1 MRIKR
6 IGITG
11 NLGSGKSLV
20 CKIFNHLGINTF
32 HSDEEAKKLYFLPDV
47 KKEIV
52 GRFGEE
58 VYFEDGSLNKK
69 LLSYHLFQNKE
80 ALQFIEDLLYPKL
93 NQVFDEWCEK
103 QTSNYVLFE
112 SAILFE
118 KNFDKQFD
126 KIIFVSAPED
136 VRVKR
141 AMLRDKCDEENVRS
155 RMRLQC
161 DEEMKIA
168 KSDYIINND
177 GIEMLIPQV
186 LKINAELRTLT
197 IDLAT
202 PNS

>member
-11 NLGSGKSLV
+11 NIGSGKSLV

-32 HSDEEAKKLYFLPDV
+32 HSDEETKKLYFLPDV
-47 KKEIV
+47 KKEII
-52 GRFGEE
+52 GHFGEE
-58 VYFEDGSLNKK
+58 VYFADGSLNKK
-69 LLSYHLFQNKE
+69 LLSYHLFQNEE
-80 ALQFIEDLLYPKL
+80 ALKFIEALLYPKL

-103 QTSNYVLFE
+103 QNSKYVLFE

-136 VRVKR
+136 VRLQR
-141 AMLRDKCDEENVRS
+141 AMQRDKCDEDNVRS
-155 RMRLQC
+155 RMRLQW
-161 DEEMKIA
+161 DEEIKIS

-186 LKINAELRTLT
+186 MNINSKILEL
-197 IDLAT
+197 
-202 PNS
+202 

>member
-1 MRIKR
+1 MKTKR

-11 NLGSGKSLV
+11 NIGSGKCLV
-20 CKIFNHLGINTF
+20 CKIFNHLGNSTF
-32 HSDEEAKKLYFLPDV
+32 HSDEETKKLYFLPEI

-52 GRFGEE
+52 GRFGDE

-103 QTSNYVLFE
+103 QTSKYVLFE

-118 KNFDKQFD
+118 KNFDRQFD

-141 AMLRDKCDEENVRS
+141 AMQRDRCDEENVRS
-155 RMRLQC
+155 RMRLQW
-161 DEEMKIA
+161 DEETKKA
-168 KSDYIINND
+168 KSDYIINNN

-186 LKINAELRTLT
+186 MKINFEL
-197 IDLAT
+197 
-202 PNS
+202 

>member
-1 MRIKR
+1 MKTKR

-11 NLGSGKSLV
+11 NIGSGKSLV
-20 CKIFNHLGINTF
+20 CKIFNYLCISTF
-32 HSDEEAKKLYFLPDV
+32 HSDEETKKLYFLPEI

-52 GRFGEE
+52 GRFGDE

-69 LLSYHLFQNKE
+69 LLSYHLIQNKE

-103 QTSNYVLFE
+103 QNSRYVLFE

-118 KNFDKQFD
+118 KNFDRQFD

-141 AMLRDKCDEENVRS
+141 AMQRDRCDEDNVRS
-155 RMRLQC
+155 RMRLQW
-161 DEEMKIA
+161 DEETKKA

-177 GIEMLIPQV
+177 NNVMLIPQV
-186 LKINAELRTLT
+186 MKINFEL
-197 IDLAT
+197 
-202 PNS
+202 